1 MKTFWMVL
9 RESSGYTAKKQES
22 YEIAEAEAKRLA
34 RQHPGEKF
42 YVLMAAATVQI
53 NDVIVDRVERLD
65 DHIPF

>member
-34 RQHPGEKF
+34 RQHPGERF
-42 YVLMAAATVQI
+42 YVLMAAATVKI